1 MILRR
6 KWLIRSR
13 FGKTI
18 LRRKRKNTILYKSNL
33 NRSLKSTKNSKIS
46 SRYLNS
52 ITIKIGLT
60 KNAKT
65 IFNGVIYILVLSL

>member
-6 KWLIRSR
+6 KWLIHSR

>member
-1 MILRR
+1 MILRG
-6 KWLIRSR
+6 KWLMRR
-13 FGKTI
+13 WFGKKI
-18 LRRKRKNTILYKSNL
+18 LRRKRRNTIHCKSNS
-33 NRSLKSTKNSKIS
+33 NRSSKSTKNSKIS